1 MRLVRTPFAITL
13 AVGGLIA
20 GSPRPAAADWH
31 LTPFLGLTFQ
41 GQTTLLDS
49 ESAAGKAHWHFG
61 GAAGIVGNGIFGAEG
76 LIVYTPGFFQQDNPP
91 AIGGVPPP
99 DVIESRSLAIMGN
112 VVLTT
117 PRRWN
122 EYGLRPFV
130 SGGIGLLRASAKD
143 SFDILPVSTNLLGY
157 NVGGGAVGF
166 LTERAGLRFDL
177 RYFSNLKPSTS
188 DEGIAIGRVQLR
200 YWTASAGVVFKY

>member
-1 MRLVRTPFAITL
+1 VRILAFAF
-13 AVGGLIA
+13 AVGVLIA
-20 GSPRPAAADWH
+20 GTPARAAADWQI
-31 LTPFLGLTFQ
+31 TPLLGLTFQ
-41 GQTTLLDS
+41 GETTLLDS
-49 ESAAGKAHWHFG
+49 ESAVGKAHWHFG
-61 GAAGIVGNGIFGAEG
+61 GAVSVVGSGVFGAEA

-91 AIGGVPPP
+91 AIGGVPAP
-99 DVIESRSLAIMGN
+99 DVIASRSLAIMGN
-112 VVLTT
+112 ALLTT

-157 NVGGGAVGF
+157 NIGGGAVGF

-177 RYFSNLKPSTS
+177 RYFSNLKPSDS
-188 DEGIAIGRVQLR
+188 DEGIAIGRVQLS

>member
-1 MRLVRTPFAITL
+1 MRTPL
-13 AVGGLIA
+13 ALALVVGVLIA
-20 GSPRPAAADWH
+20 GTPAQAAADWH

-41 GQTTLLDS
+41 GETTLIDS
-49 ESAAGKAHWHFG
+49 ESAVGQAHWHFG
-61 GAAGIVGNGIFGAEG
+61 GAVGIVGNGIIGAEG

-91 AIGGVPPP
+91 AIGGVPSP
-99 DVIESRSLAIMGN
+99 DVVESRALALMGN
-112 VVLTT
+112 VILTT

-143 SFDILPVSTNLLGY
+143 SFDIQPVSANLLGY
-157 NVGGGAVGF
+157 NIGGGAVGF

-177 RYFSNLKPSTS
+177 RYFSNLKPSNS
-188 DEGIAIGRVQLR
+188 DEGIAIGRVQLS
-200 YWTASAGVVFKY
+200 YWTAGAGVVFKY

>member
-1 MRLVRTPFAITL
+1 VRTPL
-13 AVGGLIA
+13 ALALVAGVLIA
-20 GSPRPAAADWH
+20 GTPAPAAADWQ

-41 GQTTLLDS
+41 GETTLIDN
-49 ESAAGKAHWHFG
+49 ESAVGKAHWHFG
-61 GAAGIVGNGIFGAEG
+61 GAVGFVGSGIIGAEG

-99 DVIESRSLAIMGN
+99 DVVESRALALMGN
-112 VVLTT
+112 VLLTT

-143 SFDILPVSTNLLGY
+143 SFDIQPVSANLLGY
-157 NVGGGAVGF
+157 NVGGGAVGY

-177 RYFSNLKPSTS
+177 RYFSNLKPSNS
-188 DEGIAIGRVQLR
+188 DEGIAIGRVQLS
-200 YWTASAGVVFKY
+200 YWTAGVGVVFRY

>member
-1 MRLVRTPFAITL
+1 MRRARTPL
-13 AVGGLIA
+13 AVAAAACALIA
-20 GSPRPAAADWH
+20 VTPVRAAAEWH
-31 LTPFLGLTFQ
+31 LTPLLGLSFQ
-41 GQTTLLDS
+41 GETTLLDS
-49 ESAAGKAHWHFG
+49 ESAVGKAHWHFG
-61 GAAGIVGNGIFGAEG
+61 GAVSIVGSGIIGAEA

-91 AIGGVPPP
+91 AIGGVPAP
-99 DVIESRSLAIMGN
+99 DVVESRSLAIMGN
-112 VVLTT
+112 ALLTT

-130 SGGIGLLRASAKD
+130 SGGIGLLRASSKD

-177 RYFSNLKPSTS
+177 RYFSNLKPSDS
-188 DEGIAIGRVQLR
+188 DEGIAIGRVQLS

>member
-1 MRLVRTPFAITL
+1 VRTPLARAL
-13 AVGGLIA
+13 AVGVLIA
-20 GSPRPAAADWH
+20 GTSAPAAADWQ
-31 LTPFLGLTFQ
+31 LTPFLGITFH
-41 GQTTLLDS
+41 GQTTLIDN
-49 ESAAGKAHWHFG
+49 ESAVGKAHWHFG
-61 GAAGIVGNGIFGAEG
+61 GAVGFVGSGIIGAEG

-99 DVIESRSLAIMGN
+99 DVVESRALAIMGN
-112 VVLTT
+112 VILTT

-122 EYGLRPFV
+122 EYGLRPFF

-143 SFDILPVSTNLLGY
+143 SFDIQPVSANLLGY
-157 NVGGGAVGF
+157 NIGGGAVGF

-177 RYFSNLKPSTS
+177 RYFSNLKPSDS
-188 DEGIAIGRVQLR
+188 DEGIAIGRVQLS